1 MILILLS
8 LILLFYIVVPNRKVA
23 NINSFTY
30 NSTIS
35 NSMGSNII
43 SEDINID
50 LLRDRFNSL
59 SPNFSR
65 LYGLIFGIYKVI
77 LLQKVSLIDAL
88 T

>member
-1 MILILLS
+1 MISILLS

-30 NSTIS
+30 NSIMS
-35 NSMGSNII
+35 HSVRSNII
-43 SEDINID
+43 SENINID
-50 LLRDRFNSL
+50 LLKDRFNSL

-65 LYGLIFGIYKVI
+65 LYRLIFGIYKVI
-77 LLQKVSLIDAL
+77 LLQKVSLIDVL

>member
-30 NSTIS
+30 NST
-35 NSMGSNII
+35 MII
-43 SEDINID
+43 SENINID

-59 SPNFSR
+59 SSNFSR

-77 LLQKVSLIDAL
+77 FLQKVSLIDAL

>member
-1 MILILLS
+1 MISILLS

-30 NSTIS
+30 NST
-35 NSMGSNII
+35 MII
-43 SEDINID
+43 SENINID

-59 SPNFSR
+59 SSNFSR

>member
-1 MILILLS
+1 MISILLS
-8 LILLFYIVVPNRKVA
+8 LILLFYIVVSNKKVA

-30 NSTIS
+30 NFT
-35 NSMGSNII
+35 MII
-43 SEDINID
+43 SENINID